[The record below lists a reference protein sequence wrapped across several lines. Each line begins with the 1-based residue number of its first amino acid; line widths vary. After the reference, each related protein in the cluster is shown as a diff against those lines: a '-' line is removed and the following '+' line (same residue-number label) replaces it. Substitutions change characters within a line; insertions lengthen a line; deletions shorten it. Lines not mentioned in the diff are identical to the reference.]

1 MQLQFVRKLIGMYVE
16 RIVGKVFPNETG
28 AARLQQVGLF
38 TLIFALEE
46 GDVPV
51 TTARLSKM
59 TGQSR
64 SKVHL
69 QLQKL
74 VKVGVVEQKK
84 ALNRHG
90 RGQVLFFDQ
99 ADGKDQAAGESDRQ
113 SRRQKAR
120 MKTMQLQETSTH
132 RSAACR
138 VSRHLR
144 RLF

>member
-28 AARLQQVGLF
+28 AARLQQIGLF
-38 TLIFALEE
+38 TLIFTLEE
-46 GDVPV
+46 SDVPV
-51 TTARLSKM
+51 TIARLSKI

-90 RGQVLFFDQ
+90 RGQVFYFSIKQTAKTRQLVK
-99 ADGKDQAAGESDRQ
+99 AIGKAAGKKR
-113 SRRQKAR
+113 
-120 MKTMQLQETSTH
+120 
-132 RSAACR
+132 
-138 VSRHLR
+138 
-144 RLF
+144 